1 MRRLASPSQA
11 DGPNVPGMNPDVLV
25 VGGGPAGAA
34 TAYWLARDG
43 LEVLVAE
50 KKAYPRDKTCGD
62 GLTPRAIKQLID
74 MGFDFD
80 VPELHKIIGLR
91 AYAGELKLELPWPEH
106 TEYPAWGAVIRRA
119 DLDMQVAM
127 LAEKQGAVIR
137 TRTEA
142 VPVVVDGRLE
152 AVDLKQKDSS
162 GVVDVERVHP
172 RLVVVADGS
181 LSRFGRALG
190 TSRRKDYP
198 YGLAVRGYFASPNSQ
213 DGYLESQL
221 DIRDAEGR
229 SMPGY
234 GWIFPLGDGAIN
246 VGVGVISSFKG
257 WKDVNTSKVLDAYV
271 AGLPEHWQVTAA
283 DKISEPVGGKL
294 PMSFSMGPKV
304 GANWLAVGDAAGAVN
319 PFNGEGIDYAYET
332 GRIAAR
338 HIAAALAAD
347 DFSLLENYPREL
359 DDRYGDYHRVARAFV
374 IAIGNPKLMRSLT
387 RIGLRSRPLMEWVLK
402 VMANLLEPEDA
413 GMSERVYRII
423 ERVVAAGPEPRLKQ
437 R

>member
-1 MRRLASPSQA
+1 ME
-11 DGPNVPGMNPDVLV
+11 PDVLV

-43 LEVLVAE
+43 LSVVVAE

-74 MGFDFD
+74 RGFDFD

-91 AYAGELKLELPWPEH
+91 AYAGDLKLEIPWPEH
-106 TEYPAWGAVIRRA
+106 SEFPPWGAVIRRA

-127 LAEKQGAVIR
+127 LAEKLGAVIR
-137 TRTEA
+137 SRTEA
-142 VPVVVDGRLE
+142 VAVVEAGRLE
-152 AVDLKQKDSS
+152 AVELRQKDSS
-162 GVVDVERVHP
+162 GVVDIEVVHP
-172 RLVVVADGS
+172 KYVVVADGS

-198 YGLAVRGYFASPNSQ
+198 YGLAVRGYFASPNSH

-257 WKDVNTSKVLDAYV
+257 WKDVNTSKVMDAYV
-271 AGLPEHWQVTAA
+271 ASLPDHWQVTAA
-283 DKISEPVGGKL
+283 DKLTEPVGGKL

-304 GANWLAVGDAAGAVN
+304 GANWLAVGDASGAVN

-338 HIAAALAAD
+338 HLAAAIAAD
-347 DFSLLENYPREL
+347 DPSLLERYPKEL
-359 DDRYGDYHRVARAFV
+359 SDRYDDYHRVARAFV

-423 ERVVAAGPEPRLKQ
+423 ERVVAAGPDPLLKN
-437 R
+437 RS